1 MRRILTTA
9 KANRFGRRG
18 LLYKLYGCR
27 ACAKKIVHIGG
38 SPYIRGRASRF
49 NSLLFR
55 TFDIIRVAW
64 DSVKPFPVRR
74 EPAHIIET
82 MTIHLRENENLIGV

>member
-1 MRRILTTA
+1 MPIHTYINLTVA
-9 KANRFGRRG
+9 GSG
-18 LLYKLYGCR
+18 
-27 ACAKKIVHIGG
+27 KKIVHIGG

-82 MTIHLRENENLIGV
+82 MTIHLRENENF

>member
-1 MRRILTTA
+1 MY
-9 KANRFGRRG
+9 RG
-18 LLYKLYGCR
+18 VR
-27 ACAKKIVHIGG
+27 ADNKGGVESLQRELSYPVPFSAPENIIHFGG

-55 TFDIIRVAW
+55 TFVIIRVAW

-74 EPAHIIET
+74 ESAHIIET
-82 MTIHLRENENLIGV
+82 MTIHLRENENF

>member
-1 MRRILTTA
+1 MVTYTTYA
-9 KANRFGRRG
+9 IIPPVWRHYIKVADP
-18 LLYKLYGCR
+18 
-27 ACAKKIVHIGG
+27 AQKKIVHIGG

-55 TFDIIRVAW
+55 TFVIIRVAW

-74 EPAHIIET
+74 ESAHIIET